1 MVAPLSPGSLGR
13 GTVSY
18 ERGRDDMTITEIRVY
33 KTPLAAVSTYNMSNS
48 TVSTPESTIVE
59 VVDSDGTI
67 GYGEACLASPQF
79 QPAHNDGVRSSLSV
93 LAPAILGLDPLKLNH
108 VNAAMGAALDG
119 HTEGK
124 AALDIACWD
133 LVGKKLDLPVVDLLG
148 GAQMDEVTTYHVVG
162 ISSPEVAA
170 ETAERLQSEGITR
183 LQLKAGGRPIHED
196 IASIHAVDAVRRPG
210 TDLAVDTNR
219 GWSTVEAI
227 QVSNACAN
235 ITMSME
241 QPCATEAELLHIKPQ
256 LRHPLVVD
264 EVSTDI
270 RAIARMIS
278 SGLADGFGLKLSRLG
293 GLTAM
298 RAVRDLCMAT
308 RTPMSSDD
316 AWGGDIVAAA
326 CVALGATLNPQFSR
340 GAWLAHPYHQV
351 HYDEANGP
359 RIANGFAT
367 LPAGGPGLG
376 LVLEEGQFG
385 DPVAVYREQAKAA
398 STTERCS

>member
-1 MVAPLSPGSLGR
+1 
-13 GTVSY
+13 
-18 ERGRDDMTITEIRVY
+18 MTISEIRVY
-33 KTPLAAVSTYNMSNS
+33 TVPLNARSTYTMSNS
-48 TVSTPESTIVE
+48 TVATPESTIVE
-59 VVDSDGTI
+59 VADRDGTL

-93 LAPAILGLDPLKLNH
+93 LAPAIIGLDPLKLNVVH
-108 VNAAMGAALDG
+108 ATMAAAVDG
-119 HTEGK
+119 HPEGK

-133 LVGKKLDLPVVDLLG
+133 LMGKKLGLPVVDLLG
-148 GAQMDEVTTYHVVG
+148 GAQMDQVITYHVVG
-162 ISSPEVAA
+162 ISEPEDAA
-170 ETAERLQSEGITR
+170 ETAARLQDEGITR

-196 IASIHAVDAVRRPG
+196 IASIKAVAAVCRPG

-219 GWSTVEAI
+219 GWSAVEAV
-227 QVSNACAN
+227 QVSNACAG

-241 QPCATEAELLHIKPQ
+241 QPCATEAELMHIKPQ

-270 RAIARMIS
+270 RSIARMIS
-278 SGLADGFGLKLSRLG
+278 SGLADGFGLKLTRLG

-298 RAVRDLCMAT
+298 RAVRDLCMAA
-308 RTPMSSDD
+308 RTPMSADD
-316 AWGGDIVAAA
+316 AWGGDIIAAA
-326 CVALGATLNPQFSR
+326 SVALGATLTPQFSR

-351 HYDEANGP
+351 HYDEVNGP
-359 RIANGFAT
+359 RITNGFST

-385 DPVAVYREQAKAA
+385 DPVAVYKR
-398 STTERCS
+398 SS